1 MAVKKTL
8 KGPLGLQQI
17 KKFER
22 SFYGNPDIVSIL
34 TLITRHLNVEVPAE
48 ISIQFEGRIVIDSER
63 RNQDFYFSH
72 QS

>member
-8 KGPLGLQQI
+8 KGPLGLRQI

-34 TLITRHLNVEVPAE
+34 TLITHHLYVEVPAE

>member
-1 MAVKKTL
+1 L
-8 KGPLGLQQI
+8 RQI

-63 RNQDFYFSH
+63 RNQDFYFLH

>member
-1 MAVKKTL
+1 MTVKKTL
-8 KGPLGLQQI
+8 KGPLGLRRI

>member
-8 KGPLGLQQI
+8 KGALGLRQI

>member
-8 KGPLGLQQI
+8 KGTLGLRQI